1 MRRFSVLLLTALV
14 LTVPVHADVISPME
28 LAIETGVLPALL
40 VVLVVVVSIVLLRKK
55 RRK

>member
-1 MRRFSVLLLTALV
+1 MRRFSALLLTALV

-40 VVLVVVVSIVLLRKK
+40 VVLVVVVTIVLLRKK

>member
-1 MRRFSVLLLTALV
+1 MKRLFPLLLAV
-14 LTVPVHADVISPME
+14 VALTVPVHADVISPME

-40 VVLVVVVSIVLLRKK
+40 VVLVVVVTIVLLRKK